1 MTSHVIE
8 IISRSNLQNLIPSGV
23 ARITDLKSVSSYTW
37 IDTPTPT
44 IAVPGSPRFW
54 SPPATDVRLPKDAGL
69 YYATENAARLP
80 GSPMAPLFAAL
91 FTTNP
96 SFDIRPIDVISD
108 RNFIR
113 RLLWFVNPGSDGDA
127 DEPFITKLELVGNTL
142 LFGRHETAVTR
153 HVAQNEYHG
162 HGYEFEKSYTTQQIA
177 GSTSHY
183 SIISY
188 RFCGLNMMIRCQTD
202 AFASSKRGADA
213 AREGFFDP
221 LDSRTL
227 PPRKRTEPTADTSL
241 KKVKVLKKGK
251 TIPLESIVEI
261 MTCAQVRSLEFD
273 DIAPQLWMSQTPKLV
288 RAYHYGGLFSKP
300 GVEYVGF
307 KVQKWERENQHD
319 LETLGALIEKIIAV
333 MKGCGGGCG
342 KLQYDVATASLI
354 IFRNKDETGML
365 PEDLYP
371 KWNE

>member
-1 MTSHVIE
+1 MASHI
-8 IISRSNLQNLIPSGV
+8 IGTISRSDLQHLIPSDA
-23 ARITDLKSVSSYTW
+23 ARITNLKSVSSYSW

-54 SPPATDVRLPKDAGL
+54 SPPDIDVRLPKDSGL
-69 YYATENAARLP
+69 YYVTENAARLP
-80 GSPMAPLFAAL
+80 GSPVAPLFAAL

-96 SFDIRPIDVISD
+96 SFDVRPLDIISD

-127 DEPFITKLELVGNTL
+127 AEPFTMKLELVGNTL

-153 HVAQNEYHG
+153 QIAPNRYHG
-162 HGYEFEKSYTTQQIA
+162 YGYEFEKAYTTKQIA
-177 GSTSHY
+177 DSTSHY

-202 AFASSKRGADA
+202 GFASMKRGTDVSCG
-213 AREGFFDP
+213 GF
-221 LDSRTL
+221 LDRFI
-227 PPRKRTEPTADTSL
+227 PPRERAEPTADISL
-241 KKVKVLKKGK
+241 KEVKVMKKGK

-261 MTCAQVRSLEFD
+261 MTCTKLRSLEFD

-288 RAYHYGGLFSKP
+288 RAYHSGGLFSKP

-307 KVQKWERENQHD
+307 KVQKWERENQYD
-319 LETLGALIEKIIAV
+319 LGTLGALIEKIIAV
-333 MKGCGGGCG
+333 MKGCGGGYG
-342 KLQYDVATASLI
+342 ILQYDVATASLI
-354 IFRNKDETGML
+354 IYRDEDGTGML
-365 PEDLYP
+365 PEDLYC
-371 KWNE
+371 KWDE